1 MQRFPILPMIP
12 PIKIEE
18 PYDYPTR
25 WLIPSKSEGGASYLV
40 DLAALEGHGECQCR
54 WCQTSYAPILKRGQI
69 PTRACSHIIDARR
82 KFAVWAVKRFDQF
95 DKNKK
100 EEQ

>member
-1 MQRFPILPMIP
+1 MPIP
-12 PIKIEE
+12 PLKIEE

-40 DLAALEGHGECQCR
+40 DLAGNDGWAICQCR
-54 WCQTSYAPILKRGQI
+54 FCVCEYTPVLKRGHI
-69 PTRACSHIIDARR
+69 PKRACSHIIDARR

>member
-1 MQRFPILPMIP
+1 MIP
-12 PIKIEE
+12 PLKVEE

-40 DLAALEGHGECQCR
+40 ELADNEGWGSCGCR
-54 WCQTSYAPILKRGQI
+54 WDRTSYTPVLKRGQI
-69 PTRACSHIIDARR
+69 PTRACSHITDARR